1 MMGILKGIGIFAA
14 VLLLSSCAT
23 CTESAEECSRRT
35 RAFSDGLVALGKSLE
50 QSQPVYSQPVT
61 VQQSQPVTV
70 QQSQPVT
77 VKCVKPLGSG
87 RVGYGP
93 VVEFMGACP
102 LLDGYRPVN

>member
-70 QQSQPVT
+70 
-77 VKCVKPLGSG
+77 KCVKPLGSG